1 MGIMKTWLFRLVVA
15 LFLVLCSQ
23 ARGVYENL
31 GIRNPAGES
40 SSTVPQSSLS
50 SGLVNTPDPFDA
62 GGNLV
67 MTGNVRRGMYFRGNM
82 PYQSPTSFTSS
93 LGTSSLS
100 SFLRD
105 SAGPE
110 DIGSRSAGYGV
121 QPYYS
126 GTETVT
132 TTRPGRP
139 EVVSPTSAM
148 MSAAVQQDTRS
159 AGAGVPGLDA
169 SLAQP
174 MSFTR
179 GTAAADS
186 DVQGPPP
193 QYHLFQESS
202 LEPQSGFSRD
212 VSLGLD
218 EARRLN
224 SSQTNV
230 RREGETSAVEQ
241 LLSRNEQAE
250 SRVQRSSLPDGSLQY
265 RNQGTQTESLA
276 TKLQTPAPVMPIVDA
291 GQPAADD
298 LRMPDST
305 LSPPAAVPTL
315 QDSSSLQKNAAWPDT
330 TGELKTGSDTLL
342 ATDYRDPTKSQ
353 ALGEQTAS
361 SDTSSAESSESSQ
374 DSFDRGQRDALE
386 RLRQQLSVLTKSVD
400 LRLQGG
406 TGDTS
411 LTGSSSQAAKPQ
423 TSGLGLQPYTSG
435 AADTVR
441 LAETGQGG
449 ASSLY
454 NPQSMVPSLGYD
466 RLGQAGSGETDTDP
480 DPLAPAAGAAS
491 QEKTSTL
498 DELAQMSRAEIA
510 GEARRIMGPYTS
522 PESLSDSKFN
532 AYITAADAHLR
543 AGRYYQAADCFSLAA
558 VYKPEHLA
566 VLAGKGHALFAAGEY
581 MSSALFLSRALTAFP
596 EYLRVDVD
604 LTTLLGGQD
613 QVARR
618 LADVEQWYA
627 RSGSPQLQFLLSYVY
642 FRTGRLTEARR
653 AVEAACRKIPQ
664 SPAVQAM
671 KAAIDRAGR

>member
-1 MGIMKTWLFRLVVA
+1 MKTWLFRLVVA
-15 LFLVLCSQ
+15 LFLVLCSP

-31 GIRNPAGES
+31 GVRNPVGS
-40 SSTVPQSSLS
+40 GPSTVPQSSLS
-50 SGLVNTPDPFDA
+50 SGLVNTPDPFDSS
-62 GGNLV
+62 GNLV

-121 QPYYS
+121 RPYYS

-132 TTRPGRP
+132 TTRPGGSQ
-139 EVVSPTSAM
+139 VVSPASAVM
-148 MSAAVQQDTRS
+148 TAGVQQDTRF

-174 MSFTR
+174 MSFMR

-186 DVQGPPP
+186 DVQGAPP
-193 QYHLFQESS
+193 QYHSFRELS

-224 SSQTNV
+224 SSQTSI
-230 RREGETSAVEQ
+230 RREGETSTAEQ
-241 LLSRNEQAE
+241 LLDRNEQAQ
-250 SRVQRSSLPDGSLQY
+250 SRVQRSSPAEGPLQY
-265 RNQGTQTESLA
+265 RNQGTKTENLG
-276 TKLQTPAPVMPIVDA
+276 TKLQTLPVLPIADA
-291 GQPAADD
+291 GQSVSND
-298 LRMPDST
+298 LRMPNSAQ
-305 LSPPAAVPTL
+305 SPPGAVPTL
-315 QDSSSLQKNAAWPDT
+315 QDSSSSQKSSDWPSAT
-330 TGELKTGSDTLL
+330 QELKTGSDTLL
-342 ATDYRDPTKSQ
+342 TTDYRDLAKSQ
-353 ALGEQTAS
+353 TRSGQAAS
-361 SDTSSAESSESSQ
+361 SDTPSAEGGESQ
-374 DSFDRGQRDALE
+374 ASFDRGQRDALE
-386 RLRQQLSVLTKSVD
+386 RLRQQLNTLTESVE
-400 LRLQGG
+400 LRLQGR

-411 LTGSSSQAAKPQ
+411 LTGSAAQAAKPQ
-423 TSGLGLQPYTSG
+423 TSGLGLQPYKSSVTDS
-435 AADTVR
+435 TR
-441 LAETGQGG
+441 LTTAGQVG
-449 ASSLY
+449 ASSPY
-454 NPQSMVPSLGYD
+454 DPQSPAPNLGYD
-466 RLGQAGSGETDTDP
+466 RLGQAGGTVIDT
-480 DPLAPAAGAAS
+480 APEPPASAGGAAS
-491 QEKTSTL
+491 ANQESAL
-498 DELAQMSRAEIA
+498 DELAQMSRAEIS

-532 AYITAADAHLR
+532 AYITAADEHLQ

-558 VYKPEHLA
+558 VYRPEHLA

-596 EYLRVDVD
+596 EYLQVDVD
-604 LTTLLGGQD
+604 LTALLGGPD

-618 LADVEQWYA
+618 LADIEQWYA
-627 RSGSPQLQFLLSYVY
+627 RSGSAQLQFLMSYVY

-653 AVEAACRKIPQ
+653 AIEAAYQKTPQ
-664 SPAVQAM
+664 SPAVQVL
-671 KAAIDRAGR
+671 KTAIDRARR